1 MLSGLK
7 TSAVV
12 LAGLLLGFLASLPLA
27 WYGVRHGADALA
39 TNVAQAVAAVEGR
52 QQAMAD
58 QALRLQPM
66 LARFGVTRDPDLFE
80 AVQEQ
85 RSRLAGEA
93 SLREKLERVQT
104 LEEALLRVE
113 RLTEQSAASD
123 ARLGRQEAFSEDRRI
138 WEKQKRLLVREQY
151 AVQDR
156 VAELNGLL
164 GRWPA
169 SELLA
174 YRTFGALVRGLFG
187 DVFGNVAYLGRLSLD
202 WVGYWARRAA
212 ALRGQQAPPDPP
224 KWQRPAP
231 EMAEAYL
238 LPLNRP
244 VFLADAPLPEDEYH
258 EVQFTHQVKDKLA
271 DVELGDDEAVLENRH
286 APAGYEA
293 PTTKPQKTVTYSG
306 AN

>member
-12 LAGLLLGFLASLPLA
+12 LVGLLLGFLVSLPVA
-27 WYGVRHGADALA
+27 WYGVRRGADGLVS
-39 TNVAQAVAAVEGR
+39 NVEKAVTTVEGR

-58 QALRLQPM
+58 QALRLQPV
-66 LARFGVTRDPDLFE
+66 LTRFDVTRESDLFE

-93 SLREKLERVQT
+93 ALRDKLERVQT

-113 RLTEQSAASD
+113 RLCEQSGASN
-123 ARLGRQEAFSEDRRI
+123 ARLAHWEPYREHRRV
-138 WEKQKRLLVREQY
+138 WEKQKRLLVREQFEL
-151 AVQDR
+151 QDQ

-169 SELLA
+169 SVLLA
-174 YRTFGALVRGLFG
+174 YKSFGALLRGLFG
-187 DVFGNVAYLGRLSLD
+187 DVFGNVAYLGRWSLD

-212 ALRGQQAPPDPP
+212 ALRGQQAPPHPP
-224 KWQRPAP
+224 KWDRPVA
-231 EMAEAYL
+231 ELAEAYL

-244 VFLADAPLPEDEYH
+244 VFLADAPLPEDDYNEL
-258 EVQFTHQVKDKLA
+258 QFTHEAAADYA
-271 DVELGDDEAVLENRH
+271 DVELGTDKAVLENRH
-286 APAGYEA
+286 APKDYVA
-293 PTTKPQKTVTYSG
+293 PSSQPQKTVTYNG
-306 AN
+306 VN

>member
-12 LAGLLLGFLASLPLA
+12 LVGLLLGFLVSLPLA
-27 WYGVRHGADALA
+27 WYGVRHGADTLVG
-39 TNVAQAVAAVEGR
+39 NVAQAVATVEGR

-58 QALRLQPM
+58 QALRLQP
-66 LARFGVTRDPDLFE
+66 LLTRFDVTRDPDLFE

-113 RLTEQSAASD
+113 RLCEQSGATN
-123 ARLGRQEAFSEDRRI
+123 ARLDRWEAFREHRRV
-138 WEKQKRLLVREQY
+138 WEKQKRLLVREQF
-151 AVQDR
+151 AVQDQ

-174 YRTFGALVRGLFG
+174 YKSFGALLRGLFG
-187 DVFGNVAYLGRLSLD
+187 DVFGNVAYLGRWSLD

-224 KWQRPAP
+224 KWERPKADL
-231 EMAEAYL
+231 AEAYL

-244 VFLADAPLPEDEYH
+244 VFLADAPLPEDEYN
-258 EVQFTHQVKDKLA
+258 EVQFTHEVKAKLA

-286 APAGYEA
+286 APKGYEA
-293 PTTKPQKTVTYSG
+293 PSTKPQTTVTYSG